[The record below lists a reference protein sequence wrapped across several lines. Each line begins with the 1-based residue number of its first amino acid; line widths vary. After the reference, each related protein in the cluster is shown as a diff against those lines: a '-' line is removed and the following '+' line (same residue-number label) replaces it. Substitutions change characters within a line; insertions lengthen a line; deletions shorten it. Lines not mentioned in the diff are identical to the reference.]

1 MTESKIKEIREE
13 VMDIL
18 SMHMEINVLKETMKK
33 LRPVFD
39 YASIKAKEEELN
51 DTFKEI
57 RFDPNCISV
66 IREVPG
72 QPDVKVTE
80 AQTAEKLLSETQIYI
95 AGFMD
100 ASNTIWNHLESCS
113 ESIRIQNG
121 EKAF

>member
-1 MTESKIKEIREE
+1 MTESKIKEIRDE
-13 VMDIL
+13 VRSIL
-18 SMHMEINVLKETMKK
+18 AVHLETENLKSVLMK

-39 YASIKAKEEELN
+39 YAIEKAETNDLLKMLQKSTGGSIIVETPKAHNK
-51 DTFKEI
+51 KAA
-57 RFDPNCISV
+57 
-66 IREVPG
+66 
-72 QPDVKVTE
+72 E
-80 AQTAEKLLSETQIYI
+80 AQTAEKLLGEMQVYI